1 MSAEEL
7 KKTRKRKTTSQKKA
21 AIAPETESVETGLLA
36 KTRKKKTAAAPETA
50 SEAKQTQQTRTR
62 KTRKPGAD
70 DPVIASEQAQEQ
82 TQTEAQDNKKTTRKR
97 QTKKTKTVQV
107 DRQKVESNDALT
119 DAGVETKS
127 KKVSTRSKSQTKSAA
142 SVKSKSVKVTVKQVN
157 TTNAMPT
164 ATPNTTPT
172 IDTTVSPTQVPLV
185 PQEMSLNGASAVL
198 GESVVERQIT
208 QPVQIELPL
217 QAVKVKEIVARI
229 QDVTAEVIQD
239 KVIIQG
245 VIHKQIFFVG
255 TDMVVHHVPEEATF
269 STFVD
274 VPGATT
280 GMNVAVKAEI
290 EGVLFKLMPD
300 GITVDQKVV
309 IQLFVKV
316 TETVQ
321 VNAVTGTGPLVL
333 VEEVIGENTT
343 QILTENTVLLTV
355 PAVKVAEI
363 QARVQEVTAEAIL
376 NKVIIQG
383 VIHKQIFFVDTS
395 GLERHQAEDVP
406 FSTFVDVPGAVA
418 GMNVQIHS
426 EIETVLFNLLSQTE
440 LLQKVVIQFFVKV
453 TQSVQIR
460 VAEGTG
466 PLFKLAEVIG
476 ENSEQILSESNVL
489 LERPA
494 IKVREIVA
502 RIQDVVAKAI
512 LNKVIVQG
520 ILHKQIFYIGTDNV
534 EYHQAEEIPFSLF
547 LDIPG
552 TIAGMDVRINAI
564 IEHIMFNL
572 LEGNLL
578 HQKVVIQVFA
588 KVTREIQLRIATGQG
603 PLIKVEQVVG
613 ENVTQVLIRRV
624 VPIIIT
630 PVPPTPVPPA
640 VLGTVSIVIP
650 GVEAVITQQVLIE
663 NAVAL
668 PVPAIKIRAVTG
680 TILNL
685 AGQIVPDAILVT
697 GTIHKSVDFVD
708 SANTVRN
715 IQENVPFSALIPA
728 AGIVAGTPVEI
739 SAEIENISF
748 SLSSNGTVLNQVIIL
763 QFTATVM
770 STESRVVEVITSV
783 DFPDVQTTELLV
795 RALVLRNSVPQLEE
809 LTVVTNATGPGV
821 LAVQREVIPLDVV
834 NDNNPNPVP
843 VEVVTDITLGPLT

>member
-1 MSAEEL
+1 
-7 KKTRKRKTTSQKKA
+7 
-21 AIAPETESVETGLLA
+21 
-36 KTRKKKTAAAPETA
+36 
-50 SEAKQTQQTRTR
+50 
-62 KTRKPGAD
+62 
-70 DPVIASEQAQEQ
+70 
-82 TQTEAQDNKKTTRKR
+82 
-97 QTKKTKTVQV
+97 
-107 DRQKVESNDALT
+107 
-119 DAGVETKS
+119 
-127 KKVSTRSKSQTKSAA
+127 
-142 SVKSKSVKVTVKQVN
+142 
-157 TTNAMPT
+157 
-164 ATPNTTPT
+164 
-172 IDTTVSPTQVPLV
+172 
-185 PQEMSLNGASAVL
+185 
-198 GESVVERQIT
+198 
-208 QPVQIELPL
+208 
-217 QAVKVKEIVARI
+217 
-229 QDVTAEVIQD
+229 
-239 KVIIQG
+239 
-245 VIHKQIFFVG
+245 
-255 TDMVVHHVPEEATF
+255 MVVHHIPEDAPF

-274 VPGATT
+274 VPGAIT
-280 GMNVAVKAEI
+280 GMNVAVRTEI

-300 GITVDQKVV
+300 GITIDQKVV

-333 VEEVIGENTT
+333 IEEVVGENTT
-343 QILTENTVLLTV
+343 QTLTESTVLLTV

-363 QARVQEVTAEAIL
+363 QARVQDVTSEVIL

-426 EIETVLFNLLSQTE
+426 EIETVLFELLTQTE

-460 VAEGTG
+460 VMEGTG

-476 ENSEQILSESNVL
+476 ENSEQILSESNVI

-520 ILHKQIFYIGTDNV
+520 ILHKQVFYIGTDNV
-534 EYHQAEEIPFSLF
+534 EYHQAEDIPFSLF

-564 IEHIMFNL
+564 IEHIMFDL

-588 KVTREIQLRIATGQG
+588 KVTREVQLRIATGQG
-603 PLIKVEQVVG
+603 PLVKVEQVIG
-613 ENVTQVLIRRV
+613 ENVTQVLVRRV
-624 VPIIIT
+624 VPIIIP
-630 PVPPTPVPPA
+630 PVPPTPPPA

-663 NAVAL
+663 NAVTL

-685 AGQIVPDAILVT
+685 VGQIVPDAILVT
-697 GTIHKSVDFVD
+697 GTVNKSVDFVD
-708 SANTVRN
+708 VANTVRN
-715 IQENVPFSALIPA
+715 LQENVPFSALLPA
-728 AGIVAGTPVEI
+728 AGIAPGTPVEI

-748 SLSSNGTVLNQVIIL
+748 SLSNNGRVLNQVIVL
-763 QFTATVM
+763 QLTATVM
-770 STESRVVEVITSV
+770 STESQVVEVITSV
-783 DFPDVQTTELLV
+783 EFPGVQTTELLV

-809 LTVVTNATGPGV
+809 LTVVTNAVGPGV
-821 LAVQREVIPLDVV
+821 LAIQKQVIPLDVV
-834 NDNNPNPVP
+834 NDGNPNPVP

>member
-1 MSAEEL
+1 MWL
-7 KKTRKRKTTSQKKA
+7 
-21 AIAPETESVETGLLA
+21 
-36 KTRKKKTAAAPETA
+36 
-50 SEAKQTQQTRTR
+50 SE
-62 KTRKPGAD
+62 P
-70 DPVIASEQAQEQ
+70 
-82 TQTEAQDNKKTTRKR
+82 
-97 QTKKTKTVQV
+97 
-107 DRQKVESNDALT
+107 
-119 DAGVETKS
+119 KS
-127 KKVSTRSKSQTKSAA
+127 KVYC
-142 SVKSKSVKVTVKQVN
+142 
-157 TTNAMPT
+157 
-164 ATPNTTPT
+164 
-172 IDTTVSPTQVPLV
+172 L
-185 PQEMSLNGASAVL
+185 
-198 GESVVERQIT
+198 
-208 QPVQIELPL
+208 
-217 QAVKVKEIVARI
+217 
-229 QDVTAEVIQD
+229 
-239 KVIIQG
+239 
-245 VIHKQIFFVG
+245 
-255 TDMVVHHVPEEATF
+255 
-269 STFVD
+269 
-274 VPGATT
+274 
-280 GMNVAVKAEI
+280 
-290 EGVLFKLMPD
+290 D
-300 GITVDQKVV
+300 GITIDQKVV

-333 VEEVIGENTT
+333 IEEVVGENTT
-343 QILTENTVLLTV
+343 QTLTESTVLLTV

-363 QARVQEVTAEAIL
+363 QARVQDVTSEVIL

-426 EIETVLFNLLSQTE
+426 EIETVLFELLTQTE

-460 VAEGTG
+460 VTEGTG

-476 ENSEQILSESNVL
+476 ENSEQILSESNVI

-502 RIQDVVAKAI
+502 RIQDVIAKAI

-520 ILHKQIFYIGTDNV
+520 ILHKQVFYIGTDNV
-534 EYHQAEEIPFSLF
+534 EYHQAEDIPFSLF

-564 IEHIMFNL
+564 IEHIMFDL

-588 KVTREIQLRIATGQG
+588 KVTREVQLRIATGQG
-603 PLIKVEQVVG
+603 PLVKVEQVIG
-613 ENVTQVLIRRV
+613 ENVTQVLVRRV
-624 VPIIIT
+624 VPIIIP
-630 PVPPTPVPPA
+630 PVPPTPPPA

-663 NAVAL
+663 NAVTL

-685 AGQIVPDAILVT
+685 VGQIVPDAILVT
-697 GTIHKSVDFVD
+697 GTVNKSVDFVD
-708 SANTVRN
+708 VANTVRN
-715 IQENVPFSALIPA
+715 LQENVPFSALLPA
-728 AGIVAGTPVEI
+728 AGIAPGTPVEI

-748 SLSSNGTVLNQVIIL
+748 SLSNNGRVLNQVIVL
-763 QFTATVM
+763 QLTATVM
-770 STESRVVEVITSV
+770 STESQVVEVITSV
-783 DFPDVQTTELLV
+783 EFPGVQTTELLV

-809 LTVVTNATGPGV
+809 LAVVTNAVGPGV
-821 LAVQREVIPLDVV
+821 LAIQKQVIPLDVV
-834 NDNNPNPVP
+834 NDGNPNPVP

>member
-7 KKTRKRKTTSQKKA
+7 KKTRKRKTTSQENAEITPA
-21 AIAPETESVETGLLA
+21 AKPVKTELPVR
-36 KTRKKKTAAAPETA
+36 TRKARTTAVATGTA
-50 SEAKQTQQTRTR
+50 SKTKKTRTR
-62 KTRKPGAD
+62 KTVKLSAD
-70 DPVIASEQAQEQ
+70 DPIPADGQAQAGQKTAQ
-82 TQTEAQDNKKTTRKR
+82 TARKR
-97 QTKKTKTVQV
+97 QTVKTGEKKAVGNKDTNTGTNTNAKTGAKKTTTK
-107 DRQKVESNDALT
+107 KANLT
-119 DAGVETKS
+119 NPATN
-127 KKVSTRSKSQTKSAA
+127 
-142 SVKSKSVKVTVKQVN
+142 VKSKSVKVTVKQVS
-157 TTNAMPT
+157 T
-164 ATPNTTPT
+164 ATANPT
-172 IDTTVSPTQVPLV
+172 DTAVSQLQVPMI
-185 PQEMSLNGASAVL
+185 PQELNLNGASAVL

-208 QPVQIELPL
+208 QPVQVELPF
-217 QAVKVKEIVARI
+217 QAIKVKEIVARI

-255 TDMVVHHVPEEATF
+255 TDMIVHHIPEDAPF

-274 VPGATT
+274 LPGAAT
-280 GMNVAVKAEI
+280 GMNVAVRAEI

-300 GITVDQKVV
+300 GITIDQKVV

-321 VNAVTGTGPLVL
+321 LNAVTGTGPLVL
-333 VEEVIGENTT
+333 IEEVVGENTT
-343 QILTENTVLLTV
+343 QTLTESTVLLTV
-355 PAVKVAEI
+355 PSVKVAEI
-363 QARVQEVTAEAIL
+363 QARVQDVTAEVIL

-426 EIETVLFNLLSQTE
+426 EIETVLFELLSQTE

-460 VAEGTG
+460 VTEGTG

-520 ILHKQIFYIGTDNV
+520 ILHKQVFYIGTDNV
-534 EYHQAEEIPFSLF
+534 EYHQAEDIPFSLF
-547 LDIPG
+547 LDVPG

-564 IEHIMFNL
+564 IEHIMFDL

-588 KVTREIQLRIATGQG
+588 KVTREVQMRMATGQG
-603 PLIKVEQVVG
+603 PLVKVEQVIG
-613 ENVTQVLIRRV
+613 ENVTQVLVRRV
-624 VPIIIT
+624 VPIIIP
-630 PVPPTPVPPA
+630 PVPPIPPA

-663 NAVAL
+663 NAVTL

-685 AGQIVPDAILVT
+685 VAQIVPDAILVT
-697 GTIHKSVDFVD
+697 GTVNKSVDFVD
-708 SANTVRN
+708 AANTVRN
-715 IQENVPFSALIPA
+715 LQENVPFSALLPA
-728 AGIVAGTPVEI
+728 VGIVPGTPVEI

-748 SLSSNGTVLNQVIIL
+748 SLSNNGTVLNQVIVL
-763 QFTATVM
+763 QFTATIM
-770 STESRVVEVITSV
+770 STESRVVEVVTSV
-783 DFPDVQTTELLV
+783 EFPGVQTTELLV

-809 LTVVTNATGPGV
+809 LTVVTNAVGPGV
-821 LAVQREVIPLDVV
+821 MAIQKEVIPLDVV
-834 NDNNPNPVP
+834 NDGNPNPVP

>member
-1 MSAEEL
+1 M
-7 KKTRKRKTTSQKKA
+7 
-21 AIAPETESVETGLLA
+21 
-36 KTRKKKTAAAPETA
+36 
-50 SEAKQTQQTRTR
+50 
-62 KTRKPGAD
+62 
-70 DPVIASEQAQEQ
+70 
-82 TQTEAQDNKKTTRKR
+82 
-97 QTKKTKTVQV
+97 
-107 DRQKVESNDALT
+107 
-119 DAGVETKS
+119 
-127 KKVSTRSKSQTKSAA
+127 
-142 SVKSKSVKVTVKQVN
+142 
-157 TTNAMPT
+157 
-164 ATPNTTPT
+164 
-172 IDTTVSPTQVPLV
+172 
-185 PQEMSLNGASAVL
+185 
-198 GESVVERQIT
+198 
-208 QPVQIELPL
+208 
-217 QAVKVKEIVARI
+217 
-229 QDVTAEVIQD
+229 
-239 KVIIQG
+239 
-245 VIHKQIFFVG
+245 
-255 TDMVVHHVPEEATF
+255 
-269 STFVD
+269 
-274 VPGATT
+274 
-280 GMNVAVKAEI
+280 
-290 EGVLFKLMPD
+290 
-300 GITVDQKVV
+300 
-309 IQLFVKV
+309 KV

-333 VEEVIGENTT
+333 IEEVVGENTT
-343 QILTENTVLLTV
+343 QTLTESTVLLTV

-363 QARVQEVTAEAIL
+363 QARVQDVTSEVIL

-426 EIETVLFNLLSQTE
+426 EIETVLFELLTQTE

-460 VAEGTG
+460 VTEGTG

-476 ENSEQILSESNVL
+476 ENSEQILSESNVI

-520 ILHKQIFYIGTDNV
+520 ILHKQVFYIGTDNV
-534 EYHQAEEIPFSLF
+534 EYHQAEDIPFSLF

-564 IEHIMFNL
+564 IEHIMFDL

-588 KVTREIQLRIATGQG
+588 KVTREVQLRIATGQG
-603 PLIKVEQVVG
+603 PLVKVEQVIG
-613 ENVTQVLIRRV
+613 ENVTQVLVRRV
-624 VPIIIT
+624 VPIIIP
-630 PVPPTPVPPA
+630 PVPPTPPPA

-663 NAVAL
+663 NAVTL

-685 AGQIVPDAILVT
+685 VGQIVPDAILVT
-697 GTIHKSVDFVD
+697 GTVNKSVDFVD
-708 SANTVRN
+708 VANTVRN
-715 IQENVPFSALIPA
+715 LQENVPFSALLPA
-728 AGIVAGTPVEI
+728 AGIAPGTPVEI

-748 SLSSNGTVLNQVIIL
+748 SLSNNGRVLNQVIVL
-763 QFTATVM
+763 QLTATVM
-770 STESRVVEVITSV
+770 STESQVVEVITSV
-783 DFPDVQTTELLV
+783 EFPGVQTTELLV

-809 LTVVTNATGPGV
+809 LTVVTNAVGPGV
-821 LAVQREVIPLDVV
+821 LAIQKQVIPLDVV
-834 NDNNPNPVP
+834 NDGNPNPVP

>member
-7 KKTRKRKTTSQKKA
+7 KKTRKRKTTGQKSAEAVPETKA
-21 AIAPETESVETGLLA
+21 PGTESVA
-36 KTRKKKTAAAPETA
+36 PARTRKRKAAAAPE
-50 SEAKQTQQTRTR
+50 SEVKAKRAGTKKAKPGVDSIPAAKQAEATQ
-62 KTRKPGAD
+62 
-70 DPVIASEQAQEQ
+70 
-82 TQTEAQDNKKTTRKR
+82 KTTRKIR
-97 QTKKTKTVQV
+97 TKKTSTEKTNQIKPTAPV
-107 DRQKVESNDALT
+107 
-119 DAGVETKS
+119 
-127 KKVSTRSKSQTKSAA
+127 A
-142 SVKSKSVKVTVKQVN
+142 SVKSKSVKVTVRQANPVTNVN
-157 TTNAMPT
+157 PVAAGLTDT
-164 ATPNTTPT
+164 A
-172 IDTTVSPTQVPLV
+172 VSQMQIPII
-185 PQEMSLNGASAVL
+185 PQEMDLNGASAVL

-208 QPVQIELPL
+208 QPVQVVLPF
-217 QAVKVKEIVARI
+217 QAIKVKEIVARI

-255 TDMVVHHVPEEATF
+255 TDMVVHHIPEDAPF

-274 VPGATT
+274 VPGAIT
-280 GMNVAVKAEI
+280 GMNVAVRTEI

-300 GITVDQKVV
+300 GITIDQKVV

-316 TETVQ
+316 TETIQ

-333 VEEVIGENTT
+333 IEEVVGENTT
-343 QILTENTVLLTV
+343 QTLTESTVLLTV

-363 QARVQEVTAEAIL
+363 QARVQDVTSEVIL

-426 EIETVLFNLLSQTE
+426 EIETVLFELLTQTE

-460 VAEGTG
+460 VMEGTG

-476 ENSEQILSESNVL
+476 ENSEQILSESNVI

-520 ILHKQIFYIGTDNV
+520 ILHKQVFYIGTDNV
-534 EYHQAEEIPFSLF
+534 EYHQAEDIPFSLF

-564 IEHIMFNL
+564 IEHIMFDL

-588 KVTREIQLRIATGQG
+588 KVTREVQLRIATGQG
-603 PLIKVEQVVG
+603 PLVKVEQVIG
-613 ENVTQVLIRRV
+613 ENVTQVLVRRV
-624 VPIIIT
+624 VPIIIP
-630 PVPPTPVPPA
+630 PVPPTPPPA

-663 NAVAL
+663 NAVTL

-685 AGQIVPDAILVT
+685 VGQIVPDAILVT
-697 GTIHKSVDFVD
+697 GTVNKSVDFVD
-708 SANTVRN
+708 VANTVRN
-715 IQENVPFSALIPA
+715 LQENVPFSALLPA
-728 AGIVAGTPVEI
+728 AGIAPGTPVEI

-748 SLSSNGTVLNQVIIL
+748 SLSNNGRVLNQVIVL
-763 QFTATVM
+763 QLTATVM
-770 STESRVVEVITSV
+770 STESQVVEVITSV
-783 DFPDVQTTELLV
+783 EFPGVQTTELLV

-809 LTVVTNATGPGV
+809 LTVVTNAVGPGV
-821 LAVQREVIPLDVV
+821 LAIQKQVIPLDVV
-834 NDNNPNPVP
+834 NDGNPNPVP